1 MMDNFE
7 KATLV
12 ARLGC
17 PVCGEHSLSIVCP
30 NTTDQIF
37 LVCQNRQCAMFGHR
51 NPVSA
56 RTRIPSEE
64 DIDKVCNIKEIAF
77 AVKMQKKRVDFNSEA
92 IRRFKVSK
100 PTKGLIESIRRE
112 NDFLRKLRAHR
123 FYQKGCQGKQEFVAA
138 DPRGNGLVRVTT
150 LNERKKEIARIGYY
164 LYDDRI
170 KIKEICKEINTFRK
184 TRKEAALELEALTAK
199 LEKEKK
205 FVKKLGEKRI
215 WKKSPWKDILDK
227 AIGSD

>member
-1 MMDNFE
+1 MDNFE

-17 PVCGEHSLSIVCP
+17 PVCGEHSLGIFCP
-30 NTTDQIF
+30 NTTDSIF
-37 LVCQNRQCAMFGHR
+37 LGCQNENCELFGNR
-51 NPVSA
+51 NPVTS
-56 RTRIPSEE
+56 RTQVPAEE
-64 DIDKVCNIKEIAF
+64 DIDKVCELQEIAF
-77 AVKMQKKRVDFNSEA
+77 AVKMQKKRVEFNSES

-100 PTKGLIESIRRE
+100 LTKGLIESICRE

-123 FYQKGCQGKQEFVAA
+123 FYQKGCEGKQEFVAA

-170 KIKEICKEINTFRK
+170 KLKELCKKINTFRK
-184 TRKEAALELEALTAK
+184 KRKEAALELEAQIAK

-205 FVKKLGEKRI
+205 VVKKLGAKPI